1 MISIWADGNLV
12 KFNKEKCKVLR
23 LGRNNPLHQYMLGA
37 TQLESSLAEK
47 DLGGP
52 GEHQVELEPTMCPCS
67 KGGEWHPGLH

>member
-23 LGRNNPLHQYMLGA
+23 RGRNNPLHQYMLGA

-52 GEHQVELEPTMCPCS
+52 GGYQVEHEPAMSPCC
-67 KGGEWHPGLH
+67 KEG